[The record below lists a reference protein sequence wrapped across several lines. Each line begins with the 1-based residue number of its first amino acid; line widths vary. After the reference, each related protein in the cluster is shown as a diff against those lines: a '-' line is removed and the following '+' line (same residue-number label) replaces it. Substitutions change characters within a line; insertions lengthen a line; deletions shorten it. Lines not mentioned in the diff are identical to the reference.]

1 MEINQKTLAH
11 EIDRRRTFAI
21 ISHPDAGKTTL
32 TEKFLLY
39 GGAIQSA
46 GSVKGKQSDHHA
58 VSDWMEMEKK
68 RGISITSSVMQFEYE
83 GYCINILD
91 TPGHQDFSEDTYRTL
106 MAADS
111 AVMVID
117 AAKGIEPQTRK
128 LFKVCAM
135 RHIPIFTFINK
146 LDREARDPF
155 DLLDEL
161 ESEFGIGTYPMNWP
175 IGCGIGFKGVYDREA
190 HRILA
195 FGDAHRGRDRL
206 SAIECDISDT
216 QKLDELI
223 GQTDR
228 EILTEQVELL
238 DGACFDFDM
247 EQVRT
252 GKLSPVFFGSAL
264 NNFGIETFLEHFLK
278 MTTGPLPRRAMGQ
291 AVNPTDEQ
299 FSAFV
304 FKIQANMNK
313 AHRDRIAFMRI
324 VSGRFDRNSEYLH
337 VQGERTLKLS
347 QPQQMMAQERAVID
361 EAFAGDIIGVFDPGI
376 FSIGDTVCDP
386 KSKIVFEGIPTFA
399 PERFAV
405 VEQIDSMK
413 RKQFAKGMN
422 QIAQEGAIRIF
433 IEPDSG
439 MERVYVGVVGELQ
452 FDVLESR
459 MKNEYGVDYRR
470 YPLQYSSIR
479 RLPDGV
485 DPKSLR
491 LFDVKWVQDFRGKNY
506 LLFNNEWHVGNT
518 LQNNEGL
525 VLEEYGQEQDEE

>member
-1 MEINQKTLAH
+1 
-11 EIDRRRTFAI
+11 
-21 ISHPDAGKTTL
+21 
-32 TEKFLLY
+32 
-39 GGAIQSA
+39 
-46 GSVKGKQSDHHA
+46 
-58 VSDWMEMEKK
+58 
-68 RGISITSSVMQFEYE
+68 
-83 GYCINILD
+83 
-91 TPGHQDFSEDTYRTL
+91 
-106 MAADS
+106 
-111 AVMVID
+111 
-117 AAKGIEPQTRK
+117 
-128 LFKVCAM
+128 
-135 RHIPIFTFINK
+135 
-146 LDREARDPF
+146 
-155 DLLDEL
+155 
-161 ESEFGIGTYPMNWP
+161 
-175 IGCGIGFKGVYDREA
+175 
-190 HRILA
+190 
-195 FGDAHRGRDRL
+195 
-206 SAIECDISDT
+206 
-216 QKLDELI
+216 LDELI
-223 GQTDR
+223 GQSDR
-228 EILTEQVELL
+228 EVLTEQVELL
-238 DGACFDFDM
+238 DGACFDFDV
-247 EQVRT
+247 EKVRT
-252 GKLSPVFFGSAL
+252 GRLSPVFFGSAL

-278 MTTGPLPRRAMGQ
+278 MTTGPLPRRAIGQ

-386 KSKIVFEGIPTFA
+386 KAKIVFEGIPTFA
-399 PERFAV
+399 PERFAL

-459 MKNEYGVDYRR
+459 MKSEYGVEYRK

-485 DPKSLR
+485 DPKNLR

-525 VLEEYGQEQDEE
+525 VLEEYGQEQTEE